1 MLKGH
6 HPCMLESMTHV
17 LRKWR
22 TVLDGEGKHTEG
34 PLNHA
39 RFDESREQAGQVSRG
54 YSGAIYL
61 VPTCRMDCGR
71 DT

>member
-1 MLKGH
+1 
-6 HPCMLESMTHV
+6 MTRV

-34 PLNHA
+34 PLNPT
-39 RFDESREQAGQVSRG
+39 RYDESREWAGQVSRG

-61 VPTCRMDCGR
+61 VPTCRMDWER